1 VSSKLG
7 FVRERVRRRSS
18 LIEANVGAISRVWM
32 AEQVAVQFA
41 NTPSVLKASDRILL
55 VSSRPFAQKRR
66 AVLPGAPHRNHTS
79 GTRHPAGSI
88 RDVRSADRRESVR
101 GGET

>member
-1 VSSKLG
+1 MLCAAIDRG
-7 FVRERVRRRSS
+7 ECWR
-18 LIEANVGAISRVWM
+18 AISRVWM